1 MKKLKISTELASA
14 ALGKEVTKCSLINK
28 SRNSIN
34 ITYFEDKEDFNTI
47 CREWNIYE
55 FAFKCKEWMLNQ
67 KNKDCFYIADQ
78 FSLNIE
84 SQMGVIKYF
93 WCVLLKNSS
102 RFSPEFKADSDL
114 ECILKACEFILTKRN
129 QNENK

>member
-1 MKKLKISTELASA
+1 MKELITKSLFNEIYNCDISKDDDMLRYYNR
-14 ALGKEVTKCSLINK
+14 I
-28 SRNSIN
+28 
-34 ITYFEDKEDFNTI
+34 
-47 CREWNIYE
+47 NIYE
-55 FAFKCKEWMLNQ
+55 FAYKCKEWILNQ

-93 WCVLLKNSS
+93 WCVLLKNNS
-102 RFSPEFKADSDL
+102 RVSPEFKADSEL
-114 ECILKACEFILTKRN
+114 EAIIKACEFILTKRN

>member
-1 MKKLKISTELASA
+1 MKDLKISTELASA
-14 ALGKEVTKCSLINK
+14 VLGKEVTKCSLINK

-47 CREWNIYE
+47 YREWNIYE
-55 FAFKCKEWMLNQ
+55 FAYKCKEFILNQ

-93 WCVLLKNSS
+93 WCVLLKNNS
-102 RFSPEFKADSDL
+102 RVSPEFKADSEL
-114 ECILKACEFILTKRN
+114 EAIIKACEFILTKRN

>member
-1 MKKLKISTELASA
+1 MKDLKISKELMSEVLNYEVDTV
-14 ALGKEVTKCSLINK
+14 LGINK
-28 SRNSIN
+28 NEIDYTCCRDEDEGYIDISI
-34 ITYFEDKEDFNTI
+34 
-47 CREWNIYE
+47 NIYE
-55 FAFKCKEWMLNQ
+55 FAFKCKEWILNQ

-93 WCVLLKNSS
+93 WCVLLKNNS
-102 RFSPEFKADSDL
+102 RVSPEFKADSEI

>member
-1 MKKLKISTELASA
+1 MRDLRISTELASA
-14 ALGKEVTKCSLINK
+14 VLGKEVTKCSLINK
-28 SRNSIN
+28 ARNSIN

-47 CREWNIYE
+47 YREWNIYE
-55 FAFKCKEWMLNQ
+55 FAYKCKEFILNQ

-93 WCVLLKNSS
+93 WCVLLKNNS
-102 RFSPEFKADSDL
+102 RVSPEFKADSEL
-114 ECILKACEFILTKRN
+114 EAIIKACEFILIKK
-129 QNENK
+129 ESK